1 MYHFRATGKAFLA
14 PAKVQSAAESAAPF
28 LKALTSICGALFLVS
43 PQFGLVFNAIFM

>member
-1 MYHFRATGKAFLA
+1 MYHFRTGCKAFL
-14 PAKVQSAAESAAPF
+14 VFTEMETAAESAAPF